1 MAALAAEVAAHHGF
15 PVDNLAT
22 PGADADYLRDRNTRG
37 RVYAGVSELRDVDLE
52 SPSQVPARQRVSH
65 GVHERPRVRPR
76 GQSTE
81 VFVQAQRQPDRERPT
96 SNAPRTASGRSHLA
110 GDPHQVRDLRAPD
123 LVLARHAVIE
133 LLDMQVNTC

>member
-96 SNAPRTASGRSHLA
+96 SNAPRTASRRCTWLA
-110 GDPHQVRDLRAPD
+110 THTRPEPVVSAPWTLRRRRDRD
-123 LVLARHAVIE
+123 R
-133 LLDMQVNTC
+133 